1 MKELITITTIFLLAT
16 IAVAGQTSDVGKK
29 ADTFKTSDDPAA
41 IPDLLFKAMREKTQ
55 ENIRGLFLPEGQL
68 VALDKPRDGKGFS
81 NPRTFFPEGF
91 AKNIANVKGEI
102 IETMPEKKVEIT
114 GDLAVVSG
122 RYTLHIG
129 DKFSHCGL
137 NTFNLLRTESGWKIV
152 NAASTLI
159 FQCDE
164 YLKTPIAP
172 RPEDVSSIDGIVK
185 AFYEVISGSKGTSR
199 QWDRD
204 RTLYIKDVRF
214 VQISK
219 QGTRALP
226 NVMDHNEYVKG
237 TEPFLVKEG
246 FIEREINRVTKQ
258 YGNIAQV
265 ASTYEWEASDG
276 MLKGRGIN
284 YIQLYNDGARWWISA
299 VSWEGETPG
308 NPIPAEYL
316 PKKKR

>member
-1 MKELITITTIFLLAT
+1 MKELITISTIFLLA
-16 IAVAGQTSDVGKK
+16 AVAIVGQTGKV
-29 ADTFKTSDDPAA
+29 ADTFKTSDDPAT
-41 IPDLLFKAMREKTQ
+41 IPDLLFKAMREKNQ

-68 VALDKPRDGKGFS
+68 VALDKPPDGKGFS
-81 NPRTFFPEGF
+81 NPRTFFAEGF

-102 IETMPEKKVEIT
+102 IERMQDKKVEIT

-129 DKFSHCGL
+129 EKFSHCGI
-137 NTFNLLRTESGWKIV
+137 NTFNLLRTENGWKII
-152 NAASTLI
+152 NAASTLV
-159 FQCDE
+159 FQCDGE
-164 YLKTPIAP
+164 KSAVTAL
-172 RPEDVSSIDGIVK
+172 PEDISSIDGIIK
-185 AFYEVISGSKGTSR
+185 AFYEVISGPKGTPR
-199 QWDRD
+199 QWERD

-219 QGTRALP
+219 QGARVVP
-226 NVMDHNEYVKG
+226 NVMDHNDYVAG

-276 MLKGRGIN
+276 KLKGRGIN
-284 YIQLYNDGARWWISA
+284 YIQLYNDGSRWWISA